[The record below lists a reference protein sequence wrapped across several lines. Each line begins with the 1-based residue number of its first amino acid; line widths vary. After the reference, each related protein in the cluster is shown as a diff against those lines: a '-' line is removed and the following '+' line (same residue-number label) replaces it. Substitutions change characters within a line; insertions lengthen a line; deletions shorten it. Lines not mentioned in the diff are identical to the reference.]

1 MPAKDRQREEERQR
15 QKRKEREIEGDEG
28 KEALTLKAAAAN
40 VS

>member
-1 MPAKDRQREEERQR
+1 MPAKDRQRVEERDR
-15 QKRKEREIEGDEG
+15 EGVRERERDEG